1 MNHIGPLEGL
11 PIACT
16 LTPGAGGEQLARW
29 QQFDAEYALTR
40 NTQPGQ
46 ITVHYASN
54 DDSRARL
61 RALVAVESQCCSF
74 VDWSIDDTHDDLRLV
89 VRGSDD
95 AIAALSI
102 A

>member
-1 MNHIGPLEGL
+1 MTHIGPLEGL

-16 LTPGAGGEQLARW
+16 LNPDAGREQLARW
-29 QQFDAEYALTR
+29 QQFDADYALAR
-40 NTQPGQ
+40 NAQPGQ
-46 ITVHYASN
+46 LTVHYASN
-54 DDSRARL
+54 DDSRNRL
-61 RALVAVESQCCSF
+61 RALVAAESHCCSF
-74 VDWSIDDTHDDLRLV
+74 VDWSIDDTHHDLRLI